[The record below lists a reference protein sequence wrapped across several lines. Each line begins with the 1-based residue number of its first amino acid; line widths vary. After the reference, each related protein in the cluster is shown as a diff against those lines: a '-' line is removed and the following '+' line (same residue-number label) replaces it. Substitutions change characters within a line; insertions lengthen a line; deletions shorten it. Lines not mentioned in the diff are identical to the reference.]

1 MTERIPI
8 PRDPKNDYS
17 AGAMQRRREFLQE
30 RTGAALE
37 HLPRLSFDPGLTAG
51 NVENLIGA
59 AQVPVGLAGPL
70 RIVGEHARGDFYIP
84 LATTEGTLVASYSRG
99 ARVIT
104 ESGGVR
110 TTIVK
115 TSMQR
120 APVFILA
127 NALQARDF
135 GQWLATSFE
144 QVREAAEST
153 TGYGRLV
160 EIEQYNVGNLL
171 NTRFNYTT
179 GDAAGQN
186 MTGKATHAACEWIR
200 ETHPLHPE
208 YMLSG
213 ATDTD
218 KKHSAMNFIRTRGR
232 RVIAEV
238 VIPAEVLRRVMRVET
253 SALFRARNIAN
264 AGAMQAGAA
273 YNGPHA
279 ANGLAALFIAT
290 GQDAA
295 NVAECH
301 AGITYAQFRDNGDY
315 YWSVTLP
322 SVIVGT
328 RGGGTGLPTQ
338 RECLNILGCD
348 GVGTADK
355 LAEIAAAVVLAG
367 DISLGCAVIA
377 GDWVTSHERLGRNR
391 PAP

>member
-1 MTERIPI
+1 MTERIPV
-8 PRDPKNDYS
+8 PRDPEDDYS
-17 AGAMQRRREFLQE
+17 ARALKQRRDFVEQ
-30 RTGAALE
+30 RTGVALE
-37 HLPRLSFDPGLTAG
+37 HLPCMSFDPALAAG
-51 NVENLIGA
+51 NIENLVGV

-70 RIVGEHARGDFYIP
+70 RIAGEHAQGDFYIP

-110 TTIVK
+110 TTVVK

-120 APVFILA
+120 APVFMFA
-127 NALQARDF
+127 DALQARGF
-135 GQWLATSFE
+135 GQWLEASFDHVR
-144 QVREAAEST
+144 QVAEGT
-153 TGYGRLV
+153 TDHGRLV

-171 NTRFNYTT
+171 YTRFNYTT

-200 ETHPLHPE
+200 GAHPLHPE

-253 SALFRARNIAN
+253 SALLRARQIAN

-301 AGITYAQFRDNGDY
+301 AGITYAERRANGDY

-322 SVIVGT
+322 SVIIGT

-338 RECLNILGCD
+338 QECLRILGCD
-348 GVGTADK
+348 GAGKADK

-377 GDWVTSHERLGRNR
+377 GDWVSSHERLGRNR
-391 PAP
+391 PPS

>member
-1 MTERIPI
+1 MTDRIPI
-8 PRDPKNDYS
+8 PRDPDNDHS
-17 AGAMQRRREFLQE
+17 TDAMTLRREFLRG
-30 RTGAALE
+30 RTGVGLT
-37 HLPRLSFDPGLTAG
+37 HLQQLSFEPGLTAG
-51 NVENLIGA
+51 NIENLIGV

-70 RIVGEHARGDFYIP
+70 RIDGEHARGDFYIP

-104 ESGGVR
+104 ESGGVK
-110 TTIVK
+110 TTVVK

-120 APVFILA
+120 APVFMFGDA
-127 NALQARDF
+127 PQARDF
-135 GQWLATSFE
+135 GQWLVTNFNG
-144 QVREAAEST
+144 VRQAAEAT
-153 TGYGRLV
+153 TGYGQLV
-160 EIEQYNVGNLL
+160 EIEQYNIGNLL
-171 NTRFNYTT
+171 YTRFNFTT

-186 MTGKATHAACEWIR
+186 MTGKATYAACEWIR
-200 ETHPLHPE
+200 RSHPLHPE

-213 ATDTD
+213 AIDTD
-218 KKHSAMNFIRTRGR
+218 KKHSAMNLIRSRGR

-238 VIPAEVLRRVMRVET
+238 VIPAEILRRVMRVET

-264 AGAMQAGAA
+264 AGAIQAGAA

-279 ANGLAALFIAT
+279 ANGIAALFIAT

-301 AGITYAQFRDNGDY
+301 AGITYAQYRDNGDY

-338 RECLNILGCD
+338 QECLQILGC
-348 GVGTADK
+348 VGAGKADK
-355 LAEIAAAVVLAG
+355 LAEIVAAVVLAG

-391 PAP
+391 PTS

>member
-1 MTERIPI
+1 MSERIRV
-8 PRDPKNDYS
+8 PRDPEDDYS
-17 AGAMQRRREFLQE
+17 ARALKQRRDFVEQ
-30 RTGAALE
+30 RTGVALDY
-37 HLPRLSFDPGLTAG
+37 LPRMSFDPALAAG
-51 NVENLIGA
+51 NIENLIGA

-70 RIVGEHARGDFYIP
+70 RIAGEHAQGDFYIP

-110 TTIVK
+110 TTVVK

-120 APVFILA
+120 APVFMFSD
-127 NALQARDF
+127 ALQARGF
-135 GQWLATSFE
+135 GQWLEASFDDVR
-144 QVREAAEST
+144 QVAEST
-153 TGYGRLV
+153 TDHGRLV
-160 EIEQYNVGNLL
+160 EIEQYNVGNLIY
-171 NTRFNYTT
+171 TRFNYTT

-200 ETHPLHPE
+200 GAHPLHPE

-253 SALFRARNIAN
+253 SALLRARQIAN

-301 AGITYAQFRDNGDY
+301 AGITYAERRENGDY

-338 RECLNILGCD
+338 QECLRILGCD
-348 GVGTADK
+348 GAGKADK

-377 GDWVTSHERLGRNR
+377 GDWVSSHERLGRNR
-391 PAP
+391 PPS

>member
-1 MTERIPI
+1 MTDRIPI
-8 PRDPKNDYS
+8 PRDPGNDYS
-17 AGAMQRRREFLQE
+17 TDAMSLRREFVRG
-30 RTGAALE
+30 RTGVGLT
-37 HLPRLSFDPGLTAG
+37 HLPQLSFEPGLTAG
-51 NVENLIGA
+51 NIENLIGVV
-59 AQVPVGLAGPL
+59 QVPVGLAGPL
-70 RIVGEHARGDFYIP
+70 RINGEHARGEFYIP

-104 ESGGVR
+104 ESGGVK
-110 TTIVK
+110 TTVVK

-120 APVFILA
+120 APVFMFA
-127 NALQARDF
+127 DAPQARDF
-135 GQWLATSFE
+135 GQWLVTNFNRVK
-144 QVREAAEST
+144 QAAEAT
-153 TGYGRLV
+153 TGYGQLV
-160 EIEQYNVGNLL
+160 EIEQYNIGNLL
-171 NTRFNYTT
+171 YTRFNFTT

-186 MTGKATHAACEWIR
+186 MTGKATYAACEWIR
-200 ETHPLHPE
+200 SSHPLHPE

-213 ATDTD
+213 AIDTD
-218 KKHSAMNFIRTRGR
+218 KKHSAMNLIRSRGR

-264 AGAMQAGAA
+264 AGAIQAGAA

-279 ANGLAALFIAT
+279 ANGIAALFIAT

-301 AGITYAQFRDNGDY
+301 AGITYAQYRDNGDY

-338 RECLNILGCD
+338 QECLQILDCAGA
-348 GVGTADK
+348 GKADK
-355 LAEIAAAVVLAG
+355 LAEIVAAVVLAG

-391 PAP
+391 PTS

>member
-1 MTERIPI
+1 MSERIPI
-8 PRDPKNDYS
+8 PRDRKDDYS
-17 AGAMQRRREFLQE
+17 ASAMQRRREFLEEQ
-30 RTGAALE
+30 TGAALE

-51 NVENLIGA
+51 NVENLIGV

-110 TTIVK
+110 ATIVK

-120 APVFILA
+120 APVFIFA

-135 GQWLATSFE
+135 GQWLAASFE
-144 QVREAAEST
+144 EVRQVAEST

-186 MTGKATHAACEWIR
+186 MTGKATHAACEWLR

-218 KKHSAMNFIRTRGR
+218 KKHSAMNFIRSRGR

-264 AGAMQAGAA
+264 AGAMQAGAT

-301 AGITYAQFRDNGDY
+301 AGITYAQYRDNGDY

-322 SVIVGT
+322 SIIVGT

-338 RECLNILGCD
+338 RECLKILGCD
-348 GVGTADK
+348 GAGTADK

>member
-8 PRDPKNDYS
+8 PRNPQDDYS
-17 AGAMQRRREFLQE
+17 AGAMQRRRKFLEEQ
-30 RTGAALE
+30 TGASLE
-37 HLPRLSFDPGLTAG
+37 HLPRMSFDPGLTAG
-51 NVENLIGA
+51 NVENLIGV

-110 TTIVK
+110 ATIVK

-120 APVFILA
+120 APVFIFA

-135 GQWLATSFE
+135 GQWLAASFE
-144 QVREAAEST
+144 EVRQVAEST

-186 MTGKATHAACEWIR
+186 MTGKATHAACEWLR

-218 KKHSAMNFIRTRGR
+218 KKHSAMNFIRSRGR

-264 AGAMQAGAA
+264 AGAMQAGAT

-301 AGITYAQFRDNGDY
+301 AGITYAQYRDNGDY

-338 RECLNILGCD
+338 QECLKILGCD
-348 GVGTADK
+348 GAGTADK

-391 PAP
+391 PTP

>member
-1 MTERIPI
+1 MSERVPI
-8 PRDPKNDYS
+8 PRNPKDDYS
-17 AGAMQRRREFLQE
+17 AGAMQRRREFLEE
-30 RTGAALE
+30 RTGASLE

-51 NVENLIGA
+51 NVENLIGV

-110 TTIVK
+110 ATIVK

-120 APVFILA
+120 APVFIFA

-135 GQWLATSFE
+135 GQWLAASFE
-144 QVREAAEST
+144 EVRQVAEST

-186 MTGKATHAACEWIR
+186 MTGKATHAACEWLR

-264 AGAMQAGAA
+264 AGAMQAGAT

-301 AGITYAQFRDNGDY
+301 AGITYAQYRDNGDY

-338 RECLNILGCD
+338 QECLKILGCD
-348 GVGTADK
+348 GAGKADK